1 MRFKDTLK
9 LFPLLVGILLLPG
22 GRDAAAQDRREETL
36 FFQQAAGMRTV
47 LLRGKQAARYDY
59 PANGNPYWIS
69 AEYLNGEVEVEDK
82 RYYDVPFNIDAV
94 TQRLLVR
101 VGDSQVAVALPPG
114 RVKTIDADGRH
125 FVGIGTDGPLP
136 EGFYEVIGNGAERV
150 FKNVTKVLNSSAD
163 NLNGETIGYNDP
175 NYRHDVSRYFALRRS
190 YYFQDA
196 EGGFQRI
203 RNKAALL
210 RCLGPRKKEVR
221 QAVRDRGIDLRG
233 MDFDLYSRMILE
245 LAAR

>member
-136 EGFYEVIGNGAERV
+136 EGFYEDIGTGAE
-150 FKNVTKVLNSSAD
+150 TKASIKSSPSISAISRIPASREINSVERTKGS
-163 NLNGETIGYNDP
+163 E
-175 NYRHDVSRYFALRRS
+175 SRT
-190 YYFQDA
+190 
-196 EGGFQRI
+196 
-203 RNKAALL
+203 
-210 RCLGPRKKEVR
+210 C
-221 QAVRDRGIDLRG
+221 
-233 MDFDLYSRMILE
+233 
-245 LAAR
+245 